1 MGGETS
7 LPCESLTVMGTASG
21 GDAVELLYDLFF
33 KDAVMEAGVLRKRL
47 DELATTPAMH
57 VVKYAI
63 NTNGDG
69 HVLLPVKTERGW
81 KWEPTIA
88 LKAA

>member
-1 MGGETS
+1 
-7 LPCESLTVMGTASG
+7 
-21 GDAVELLYDLFF
+21 
-33 KDAVMEAGVLRKRL
+33 MEAGVLRKRL
-47 DELATTPAMH
+47 DELSKTPAMY

-81 KWEPTIA
+81 KWEPTIVT
-88 LKAA
+88 KAA